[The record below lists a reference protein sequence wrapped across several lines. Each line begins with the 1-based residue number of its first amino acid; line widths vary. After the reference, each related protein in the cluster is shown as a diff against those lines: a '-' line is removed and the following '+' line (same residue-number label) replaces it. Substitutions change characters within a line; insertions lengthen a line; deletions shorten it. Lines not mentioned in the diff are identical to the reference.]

1 MEKFVELGPERISL
15 SEIRSYNIH
24 NDKLC
29 IETDYEYLTY
39 KKEDIE
45 NFDLVIKYL
54 DDNLDINN
62 SKTNVSK
69 LETIEPKTSLDITW
83 DDILK
88 GNIFN
93 TDETSFIPITV
104 ITYINTS
111 DTEIDKLNVLN
122 NILKL
127 MKENIEEFNPR
138 SSLSKFRKLI
148 DFDNDGFIKGFIINN
163 DFWAIQYGLTNG
175 FNYLMI
181 EVIKQLYSVIK
192 CKNLINDIPEFNW
205 DVEQKINHKFQLD
218 DVEISLIIDL
228 ISGKLFSKLHL
239 SEIEQLDFN
248 LESKEIINTYFDL
261 KDIYMKAFL
270 RDITNNIIE
279 ERNPYMKFSA
289 LRILFCFNINRE
301 CGIDQSIG

>member
-1 MEKFVELGPERISL
+1 MEKFVELGTERISL
-15 SEIRSYNIH
+15 SEIRSYSIH

-29 IETDYEYLTY
+29 IETDYDYLTY

-45 NFDLVIKYL
+45 NFDLVVKYL
-54 DDNLDINN
+54 DDNLAINN
-62 SKTNVSK
+62 SKTDISK

-83 DDILK
+83 DDIIK

-93 TDETSFIPITV
+93 TDETSLIPITV
-104 ITYINTS
+104 ITYIGTS
-111 DTEIDKLNVLN
+111 DTETDKLNVLN

-127 MKENIEEFNPR
+127 MKENIKEFSPR

-148 DFDNDGFIKGFIINN
+148 DFDDDEFIKGFTINN

-181 EVIKQLYSVIK
+181 EVIKQLYSIIK
-192 CKNLINDIPEFNW
+192 CENLINDIPEFNW
-205 DVEQKINHKFQLD
+205 NVEQKINHKLQLD
-218 DVEISLIIDL
+218 DAETSLIMDL

-248 LESKEIINTYFDL
+248 LESKEIINTYFEL

>member
-1 MEKFVELGPERISL
+1 MEKFVELGTERISL

-69 LETIEPKTSLDITW
+69 LETIESKTSLDITW

-93 TDETSFIPITV
+93 TDETSLIPITV

-148 DFDNDGFIKGFIINN
+148 DFDNDGFIKGFTINN

-192 CKNLINDIPEFNW
+192 CKNLINDIPEFSW
-205 DVEQKINHKFQLD
+205 DVEQKINHKLQLD

-248 LESKEIINTYFDL
+248 LESKEIINTYFEL
-261 KDIYMKAFL
+261 KDIYTKAFL

>member
-1 MEKFVELGPERISL
+1 MEKFVELGTERISL

-69 LETIEPKTSLDITW
+69 LETIESKTSLDITW

-93 TDETSFIPITV
+93 TDETSLIPITV

-148 DFDNDGFIKGFIINN
+148 DFDNDGFIKGFTINN

-192 CKNLINDIPEFNW
+192 CKNLINDTPEFDW
-205 DVEQKINHKFQLD
+205 DVEQKINHKLQLD

>member
-1 MEKFVELGPERISL
+1 MEKFVELGTERISL

-148 DFDNDGFIKGFIINN
+148 DFDNDGFIKGFTINN

-192 CKNLINDIPEFNW
+192 CKNLINVIPEFSW
-205 DVEQKINHKFQLD
+205 DVEQKINHKLQLD

-239 SEIEQLDFN
+239 SEVEQLDFN

>member
-1 MEKFVELGPERISL
+1 MEKFVELGTERISL

-69 LETIEPKTSLDITW
+69 LETIESKTSLDITW

-93 TDETSFIPITV
+93 TDETSLIPITV

-148 DFDNDGFIKGFIINN
+148 DFDNDGFIKGFTINN

-192 CKNLINDIPEFNW
+192 CKNLINDIPEFSW
-205 DVEQKINHKFQLD
+205 DAEQKINHKLQLD

-248 LESKEIINTYFDL
+248 LESKEIINTYFEL

>member
-1 MEKFVELGPERISL
+1 MEKFVELGTERISL

-69 LETIEPKTSLDITW
+69 LETIESKTSLDITW

-93 TDETSFIPITV
+93 TDETSLIPITV

-148 DFDNDGFIKGFIINN
+148 DFDNDGFIKGFTINN

-192 CKNLINDIPEFNW
+192 CKNLINVIPEFNW

-239 SEIEQLDFN
+239 SEVEQLDFN

>member
-1 MEKFVELGPERISL
+1 MEKFVELGTERISL

-69 LETIEPKTSLDITW
+69 LETIESKTSLDITW

-93 TDETSFIPITV
+93 TDETSLIPITV

-127 MKENIEEFNPR
+127 MKENIEEFSPR

-148 DFDNDGFIKGFIINN
+148 DFDNDGFIKGFTINN

-205 DVEQKINHKFQLD
+205 DVEQKINHKLQLD

>member
-1 MEKFVELGPERISL
+1 MEKFVELGTERISL

-62 SKTNVSK
+62 SKTNASK
-69 LETIEPKTSLDITW
+69 LEAIESKTSLDITW

-93 TDETSFIPITV
+93 TDETSLIPITV

-148 DFDNDGFIKGFIINN
+148 DFDNDGFIKGFTINN

-192 CKNLINDIPEFNW
+192 CKNLINNTPEFDW
-205 DVEQKINHKFQLD
+205 DVEQKINHKLQLD

-239 SEIEQLDFN
+239 SEVEQLDFN

>member
-1 MEKFVELGPERISL
+1 MEKFVELGTERISL

-69 LETIEPKTSLDITW
+69 LETIESKTSLDITW

-93 TDETSFIPITV
+93 TDETSLIPITV

-127 MKENIEEFNPR
+127 MKKNIEEFNPI

-148 DFDNDGFIKGFIINN
+148 DFDNDGFIKGFTINN

-192 CKNLINDIPEFNW
+192 CKNLINDIPEFSW
-205 DVEQKINHKFQLD
+205 DVEQKINHKLQLD

-248 LESKEIINTYFDL
+248 LESKEIINTYFEL

-279 ERNPYMKFSA
+279 EHNPYMKFSA

>member
-1 MEKFVELGPERISL
+1 MEKFVELGTERISL

-69 LETIEPKTSLDITW
+69 LETIESKTSLDITW

-93 TDETSFIPITV
+93 TDETSLIPITV

-148 DFDNDGFIKGFIINN
+148 DFDNDGFIKGFTINN

-192 CKNLINDIPEFNW
+192 CKNLINDIPEFSW
-205 DVEQKINHKFQLD
+205 DVEQKINHKLQLD

-248 LESKEIINTYFDL
+248 LESKEIINTYFEL

>member
-1 MEKFVELGPERISL
+1 MEKFVELGTERISL

-62 SKTNVSK
+62 YKTNVSK
-69 LETIEPKTSLDITW
+69 LETIESKISLDITW

-93 TDETSFIPITV
+93 TDETSLIPITV

-148 DFDNDGFIKGFIINN
+148 DFDNDGFIKGFTINN

-192 CKNLINDIPEFNW
+192 CKNLINVIPEFSW
-205 DVEQKINHKFQLD
+205 DVEQKINHKLQLD

-248 LESKEIINTYFDL
+248 LESKEIINTYFEL

>member
-1 MEKFVELGPERISL
+1 MEKFVELGTERISL

-69 LETIEPKTSLDITW
+69 LETIESKTSLDITW

-93 TDETSFIPITV
+93 TDETSLIPITV

-148 DFDNDGFIKGFIINN
+148 DFDNDGFIKGFTINN
-163 DFWAIQYGLTNG
+163 DFLAIQYGLTNG

-192 CKNLINDIPEFNW
+192 CKNLINDTPEFDW
-205 DVEQKINHKFQLD
+205 DVEQKINHKLQLD

-301 CGIDQSIG
+301 CSIDQSIG

>member
-1 MEKFVELGPERISL
+1 MEKFVELGTERISL

-69 LETIEPKTSLDITW
+69 LETIESKTSLDITW

-93 TDETSFIPITV
+93 TDETSLIPITV

-111 DTEIDKLNVLN
+111 DTEIDKLNILN

-148 DFDNDGFIKGFIINN
+148 DFDNDGFIKGFTINN
-163 DFWAIQYGLTNG
+163 DFWVIQYGLTNG

-205 DVEQKINHKFQLD
+205 DVEQKINHKLQLD

>member
-1 MEKFVELGPERISL
+1 MEKFVELGTERISL

-69 LETIEPKTSLDITW
+69 LETIESKTSLDITW

-93 TDETSFIPITV
+93 TDETSLIPITV

-127 MKENIEEFNPR
+127 MKENIKEFNPR

-148 DFDNDGFIKGFIINN
+148 DFDNDGFIKGFTINN

-192 CKNLINDIPEFNW
+192 CKNLINVIPEFSW
-205 DVEQKINHKFQLD
+205 DVEQKINHKLQLD

-239 SEIEQLDFN
+239 SEVEQLDFN

>member
-1 MEKFVELGPERISL
+1 MEKFVELGTERISL

-69 LETIEPKTSLDITW
+69 LENIESKTSLDITW

-93 TDETSFIPITV
+93 TDETSLIPITV

-148 DFDNDGFIKGFIINN
+148 DFDNDGFIKGFTINN

-192 CKNLINDIPEFNW
+192 CKNLINDTPEFDW
-205 DVEQKINHKFQLD
+205 DVEQKINHKLQLD

-301 CGIDQSIG
+301 CSIDQSIG

>member
-1 MEKFVELGPERISL
+1 M
-15 SEIRSYNIH
+15 
-24 NDKLC
+24 
-29 IETDYEYLTY
+29 
-39 KKEDIE
+39 
-45 NFDLVIKYL
+45 
-54 DDNLDINN
+54 
-62 SKTNVSK
+62 
-69 LETIEPKTSLDITW
+69 DITW

-93 TDETSFIPITV
+93 TDETSLIPITV

-127 MKENIEEFNPR
+127 MKENIEEFNPI

-148 DFDNDGFIKGFIINN
+148 DFDNDGFIKGFTINN

-192 CKNLINDIPEFNW
+192 CKNLINDIPEFSW
-205 DVEQKINHKFQLD
+205 DVEQKINHKLQLD

-248 LESKEIINTYFDL
+248 LESKEIINTYFEL

>member
-1 MEKFVELGPERISL
+1 MEKFVELGTERISL

-45 NFDLVIKYL
+45 NFELVIKYL

-69 LETIEPKTSLDITW
+69 LETIESKTSLDITW

-93 TDETSFIPITV
+93 TDETSLIPITV

-148 DFDNDGFIKGFIINN
+148 DFDNDGFIKGFTINN
-163 DFWAIQYGLTNG
+163 DFWVIQYGLTNG

-192 CKNLINDIPEFNW
+192 CKNLINDIPEFSW
-205 DVEQKINHKFQLD
+205 DVEQKINHKLQLD

-248 LESKEIINTYFDL
+248 LESKEIINTYFEL

>member
-1 MEKFVELGPERISL
+1 MEKFVELGTERISL

-45 NFDLVIKYL
+45 NFELVIKYL

-69 LETIEPKTSLDITW
+69 LETIESKTSLDITW

-93 TDETSFIPITV
+93 TDETSLIPITV

-148 DFDNDGFIKGFIINN
+148 DFDNDGFIKGFTINN

-192 CKNLINDIPEFNW
+192 CKNLINDIPEFSW
-205 DVEQKINHKFQLD
+205 DVEQKINHKLQLD

-248 LESKEIINTYFDL
+248 LESKEIINTYFEL

>member
-1 MEKFVELGPERISL
+1 M
-15 SEIRSYNIH
+15 
-24 NDKLC
+24 
-29 IETDYEYLTY
+29 
-39 KKEDIE
+39 
-45 NFDLVIKYL
+45 
-54 DDNLDINN
+54 
-62 SKTNVSK
+62 
-69 LETIEPKTSLDITW
+69 DITW

-148 DFDNDGFIKGFIINN
+148 DFDNDGFIKGFTINN

-192 CKNLINDIPEFNW
+192 CKNLINVIPEFSW
-205 DVEQKINHKFQLD
+205 DVEQKINHKLQLD

-239 SEIEQLDFN
+239 SEVEQLDFN

>member
-1 MEKFVELGPERISL
+1 MEKFVELGTERISL

-69 LETIEPKTSLDITW
+69 LETIESKTSLDITW

-93 TDETSFIPITV
+93 TDETSLIPITV

>member
-1 MEKFVELGPERISL
+1 MEKFVELGTEIISL

-69 LETIEPKTSLDITW
+69 LETIESKTSLDITW

-93 TDETSFIPITV
+93 TDETSLIPITV

-148 DFDNDGFIKGFIINN
+148 DFDNDGFIKGFTINN

-192 CKNLINDIPEFNW
+192 CKNLINDTPEFDW
-205 DVEQKINHKFQLD
+205 DVEQKINHKLQLD